1 MIPRYSLP
9 AITEIWSDEYKFR
22 RWLDVEI
29 AVVESWA
36 EAGVVPAADAA
47 KIAAHADI
55 DVGAIA
61 RYTEETHHDVTAF
74 LRSVADSL
82 GEESRWVHYGLT
94 SNDVWDTA
102 TSLQLAAAADHIAG
116 QLAALREAVGRRAVE
131 HRETLCIGRTHGVHA
146 EPTTFGLKLA
156 VHAAEI
162 ARHEERLRAAR
173 EDVAVGQMSGPVGTH
188 ATVPPAVEEA
198 ACARL
203 GLRVAEATTQ
213 VIQRDRHAH
222 FLSVLAGAGASLEK
236 FATEIRG
243 LQRTEIG
250 EAAEP
255 FAAGQTGSS
264 SMPHKR
270 NPELCERV
278 AGLARTLRGY
288 AGAGLENVALW
299 HERDISHSSVER
311 IVLPDATGLLA
322 YMLHVF
328 TGVMEG
334 LEVYPERML
343 RNLGATR
350 GLVFSQ
356 QALLALIEAGLSR
369 EQAYAIV
376 QRHALAAAEGG
387 ATLLERLRG
396 DPDVAARLDG
406 DALAALFDPRACLA
420 HVDETF
426 RRVGL
431 LPDAGGS

>member
-1 MIPRYSLP
+1 MIPRYSRP
-9 AITEIWSDEYKFR
+9 EMAAIWSDEYKFG
-22 RWLDVEI
+22 RWLEVEI
-29 AVVESWA
+29 AVVEAWA
-36 EAGVVPAADAA
+36 DAGVVPREDAS
-47 KIAAHADI
+47 KIAANAAV
-55 DVGAIA
+55 DVEAIA
-61 RYTEETHHDVTAF
+61 RYVEETHHDVTAF

-102 TSLQLAAAADHIAG
+102 TSLQLAAAADALGG
-116 QLAALREAVGRRAVE
+116 QLAALREAVARRAVE
-131 HRETLCIGRTHGVHA
+131 HKRTICVGRTHGVHA

-156 VHAAEI
+156 VHVAELD
-162 ARHEERLRAAR
+162 RHAERLRAAR
-173 EDVAVGQMSGPVGTH
+173 EDIAVGQMSGPVGTH

-203 GLRVAEATTQ
+203 GLRVAAATTQ

-222 FLSVLAGAGASLEK
+222 FLSVLAGVGASLEK
-236 FATEIRG
+236 FATEVRG

-288 AGAGLENVALW
+288 ANAGLENVALW

-311 IVLPDATGLLA
+311 IVFPDATGLLS

-328 TGVMEG
+328 TGVMDG
-334 LEVYPERML
+334 LEVYPERMR
-343 RNLGATR
+343 RNLDATR

-356 QALLALIEAGLSR
+356 KVLLALIEAGLGR
-369 EQAYAIV
+369 ERAYAIV
-376 QRHALAAAEGG
+376 QRHAQAALDGGPPLLDRLRADPEASSLLGG
-387 ATLLERLRG
+387 A
-396 DPDVAARLDG
+396 
-406 DALAALFDPRACLA
+406 ALAALFDAEAYLA
-420 HVDETF
+420 HVDATF
-426 RRVGL
+426 ARLGL
-431 LPDAGGS
+431 A

>member
-1 MIPRYSLP
+1 MIPRYSRP
-9 AITEIWSDEYKFR
+9 EMAAIWSDEFKFA
-22 RWLDVEI
+22 RWLEVEI
-29 AVVESWA
+29 AVVEAWA
-36 EAGVVPAADAA
+36 GIGVVPREDADRIVARAA
-47 KIAAHADI
+47 I
-55 DVGAIA
+55 DVEAIA
-61 RYTEETHHDVTAF
+61 RYVEETHHDVTAF

-102 TSLQLAAAADHIAG
+102 TSLQLAAATDVIGG
-116 QLAALREAVGRRAVE
+116 QIAALREAVARRAVE
-131 HRETLCIGRTHGVHA
+131 HKRTICAGRTHGVHA

-156 VHAAEI
+156 VHVAELD
-162 ARHEERLRAAR
+162 RHAGRLRAAR
-173 EDVAVGQMSGPVGTH
+173 EDIAVGQMSGPVGTH

-203 GLRVAEATTQ
+203 GLRVAAATTQ

-222 FLSVLAGAGASLEK
+222 FLSVLAGVGASLEK

-311 IVLPDATGLLA
+311 IVFPDATGLLS

-334 LEVYPERML
+334 LEVYPERMR
-343 RNLGATR
+343 RNLDATR

-356 QALLALIEAGLSR
+356 KALLALIEAGLGR
-369 EQAYAIV
+369 ERAYAIV
-376 QRHALAAAEGG
+376 QRHAQAALGGG
-387 ATLLERLRG
+387 APLLDRLRA
-396 DPDVAARLDG
+396 DPEASSLLGG
-406 DALAALFDPRACLA
+406 DALAALFDAEAYLT
-420 HVDETF
+420 HVDATF
-426 RRVGL
+426 ERLGL
-431 LPDAGGS
+431 A